1 MMGRF
6 RLLPLMA
13 FAALCLFA
21 LKSAGLMFADNYA
34 LTGVAPAR
42 AQDKKPDAAEK
53 DAKAEGQEEDSQ
65 KTADPKANAP
75 AKPPTKDKA
84 AEAKMPAAQ
93 NRSELAVLKSLGK
106 RRKLLDKR
114 ERELR
119 LRENLLQ
126 AAEKRI
132 EARIAELKVIE
143 SRIATELKSRSK
155 EQEAQFG
162 RLVKVYSGMKAKSA
176 AKIFNKLDMDV
187 LLNLVKRMKPSAT
200 SAIMAAMD
208 TSAAQRLTL
217 EIAKLSQAQTPAAA
231 ALPKIKSRATP

>member
-1 MMGRF
+1 MGRF
-6 RLLPLMA
+6 KLLPLMA

-34 LTGVAPAR
+34 LTGVAPAS
-42 AQDKKPDAAEK
+42 AQDKKPEPAKK
-53 DAKAEGQEEDSQ
+53 DAKAEGEKEEDSQ
-65 KTADPKANAP
+65 KMAEPKAEAP
-75 AKPPTKDKA
+75 AKPSENDKA
-84 AEAKMPAAQ
+84 AEAKMPAEQ

-143 SRIATELKSRSK
+143 SRIATELKSQNK

-217 EIAKLSQAQTPAAA
+217 EIAKRSQAQTSAAA

>member
-34 LTGVAPAR
+34 LTGVAPAS
-42 AQDKKPDAAEK
+42 AQDKKPETAEK
-53 DAKAEGQEEDSQ
+53 DAKAEGKEEAGE
-65 KTADPKANAP
+65 KAADPKAETP
-75 AKPPTKDKA
+75 AKSPENDKA
-84 AEAKMPAAQ
+84 AEAKMPAEQ

-106 RRKLLDKR
+106 RRKLLDKQ

-143 SRIATELKSRSK
+143 SRIATELKSQNK

-208 TSAAQRLTL
+208 TNAAQRLTL
-217 EIAKLSQAQTPAAA
+217 EIAKRSQAQTSAAA
-231 ALPKIKSRATP
+231 ALPKIKSRDTP